1 MKSSLLQQIHY
12 TRRSNSLRSA
22 SSPLDGGPPADA
34 ALRSPAGAFWF
45 LLHALCCLISL
56 ILGFRFSR
64 LVFFLIFSS
73 TTSYNNVP
81 IFSSTTT
88 MTTTT
93 TTTTT
98 THTET
103 LTIPLPPPS
112 DAILVPNRSRSRVIV
127 GRHGIRIRPW
137 PHPNPA
143 EVMRAH
149 GIMERVQQEQ
159 RLQYGVK
166 ESRALIVVTPTYVRT
181 FQALHLTGITHSL
194 MLLPYDL
201 TWIVIEAGGV
211 TNETTGIL
219 QRSRLPFLHIP
230 FHEEMPLLWADRHG
244 METRMRLHALRVVKE
259 RRLDGIVVFADDSN
273 MHSMELFDE
282 VQKVKWM
289 GALSVGILVHS
300 GMPSSTEKQP
310 SEEEKKNAPL
320 PVQGPACNSSGHLIG
335 WHTFNSLPYVN
346 NSAKIVGEAATV
358 LPMKLEWS
366 GFVLNSRL
374 LWENVEGKPDWVLN
388 LDDVGK
394 EGEEIESPL
403 ALLKDP
409 SFIEPLGN
417 CGKKVLLWWLRA
429 EARADSKFPPGWII
443 DPPLEII
450 VPAKRTPWP
459 DAPPAIPQVISQEHI
474 EKRSSRPSRSS
485 RSNKRASR
493 NRKKR
498 DPHDGD
504 GTHLPEVSQKQQN

>member
-1 MKSSLLQQIHY
+1 MKASLPQQIHS

-22 SSPLDGGPPADA
+22 SSPSDGGGGAEA
-34 ALRSPAGAFWF
+34 GLRSPAGVFW
-45 LLHALCCLISL
+45 LLFHVLCCLISL

-64 LVFFLIFSS
+64 VVFYLIFSS
-73 TTSYNNVP
+73 PASNIYTDSSV
-81 IFSSTTT
+81 FSSTRTT

-103 LTIPLPPPS
+103 LNLRPPTA
-112 DAILVPNRSRSRVIV
+112 DILTPNRTGSRVVV

-137 PHPNPA
+137 PHPNPT

-149 GIMERVQQEQ
+149 YIMERVQREQ

-166 ESRALIVVTPTYVRT
+166 ESRAIIVVTPTYVRT

-201 TWIVIEAGGV
+201 TWIVVEAGGV
-211 TNETTGIL
+211 TNETAGIL
-219 QRSRLPFLHIP
+219 ERTRLPFLHIP
-230 FHEEMPLLWADRHG
+230 YFEKMPIRWADRNR
-244 METRMRLHALRVVKE
+244 MEARMRIHSLRLVKE
-259 RRLDGIVVFADDSN
+259 RMLDGIVVFADDSN

-282 VQKVKWM
+282 IQKVKWM
-289 GALSVGILVHS
+289 GALSIGVLVHS
-300 GMPSSTEKQP
+300 GNSKPENQP
-310 SEEEKKNAPL
+310 TGEEMNNSPL
-320 PVQGPACNSSGHLIG
+320 PIQGPACNSSGHLIG
-335 WHTFNSLPYVN
+335 WHTFNSLPYADK
-346 NSAKIVGEAATV
+346 SADTVGEVGFV
-358 LPMKLEWS
+358 LPMKLEWC

-374 LWENVEGKPDWVLN
+374 LWKDDAAKPVWVRN

-394 EGEEIESPL
+394 DGEEIESPL
-403 ALLKDP
+403 ALLENP
-409 SFIEPLGN
+409 SFVEPLGN

-443 DPPLEII
+443 DPPLEIV

-459 DAPPAIPQVISQEHI
+459 QAPPFVPQRTVSGSQEHA
-474 EKRSSRPSRSS
+474 EKRTSRPGGSSRSRRSSRG
-485 RSNKRASR
+485 K
-493 NRKKR
+493 KKR
-498 DPHDGD
+498 DSFNA
-504 GTHLPEVSQKQQN
+504 TRVSSQRHQN